1 MPLEPFEPPLSRIPG
16 FAVRHHHRPLQNA
29 PIATSLRHVD
39 GHDRMRRADRLFQ
52 IVQLIRGRRLS
63 TAQFLAERLEVSERT
78 VYRDI
83 AELMTQGVPIE
94 GEAGVGYR
102 MRSGFDLP
110 PLMFTHEEAQA
121 LVASVRIAQPRLD
134 ATLAAQAE
142 NALSKIL
149 AVLPPAAR
157 AAAETLAVYA
167 PPIEFDPA
175 TRSRLEPLRL
185 AAEGRRKVLLHYLD
199 LKDSA
204 SERTVRP
211 LGCFYWGAVW
221 TLAAWCE
228 TREDFRS
235 FRVDRIRELQVL
247 DAPFRDE
254 PGKTLPDL
262 FRRTQAEVDSHP
274 RATS

>member
-1 MPLEPFEPPLSRIPG
+1 
-16 FAVRHHHRPLQNA
+16 
-29 PIATSLRHVD
+29 
-39 GHDRMRRADRLFQ
+39 MRRADRLFQ

-63 TAQFLAERLEVSERT
+63 TAQFLAQRLEVSERT
-78 VYRDI
+78 VYRDV

-134 ATLAAQAE
+134 PTLAAQAE

-149 AVLPPAAR
+149 AVLPVAAR
-157 AAAETLAVYA
+157 AAAESLAVYA
-167 PPIEFDPA
+167 PPIEFDPG
-175 TRSRLEPLRL
+175 TRARLEPLRL
-185 AAEGRRKVLLHYLD
+185 AAEGRRKVNLHYRD
-199 LKDSA
+199 LKESDSQ
-204 SERTVRP
+204 RTVRP

-228 TREDFRS
+228 TREGFRN
-235 FRVDRIRELQVL
+235 FRVDRIQTLQVL
-247 DAPFRDE
+247 EENFRDE

-262 FRRTQAEVDSHP
+262 FRQTQAQRDNRNSKGSSVG
-274 RATS
+274 A

>member
-1 MPLEPFEPPLSRIPG
+1 
-16 FAVRHHHRPLQNA
+16 
-29 PIATSLRHVD
+29 
-39 GHDRMRRADRLFQ
+39 MRRADRLFQ

-63 TAQFLAERLEVSERT
+63 TAQFLAQRLEVSERT
-78 VYRDI
+78 VYRDV

-121 LVASVRIAQPRLD
+121 IVASVRIAQPRLD
-134 ATLAAQAE
+134 AALAAQAE

-149 AVLPPAAR
+149 AVLPVAAR
-157 AAAETLAVYA
+157 AAAESLAVYA
-167 PPIEFDPA
+167 PQIEFDPA

-185 AAEGRRKVLLHYLD
+185 AAEGRRMVRLRYRDQAEKH
-199 LKDSA
+199 
-204 SERTVRP
+204 SERNVRP

-228 TREDFRS
+228 TREGFRN
-235 FRVDRIRELQVL
+235 FRVDRIQHLEVL
-247 DAPFRDE
+247 AHTFRDE
-254 PGKTLPDL
+254 PGKTLPDM
-262 FRRTQAEVDSHP
+262 FRLVGAQP
-274 RATS
+274 